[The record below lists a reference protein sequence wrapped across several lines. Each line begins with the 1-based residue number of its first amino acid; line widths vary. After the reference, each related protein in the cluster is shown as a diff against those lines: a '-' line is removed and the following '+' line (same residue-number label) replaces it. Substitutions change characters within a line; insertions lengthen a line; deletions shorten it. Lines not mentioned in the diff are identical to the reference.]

1 MTPLP
6 NDDKFRDRRRAGLC
20 FRFGCCAKLVLLAL
34 ALTPG
39 SALMACFV
47 LAVFGFGRYGARVH
61 FSVPTK
67 TPAVPVD
74 RMARG
79 FLFVGLGDV
88 AMLACPSLPIGF

>member
-47 LAVFGFGRYGARVH
+47 LAVFRLGGYSAFTHYLCLRKLLA
-61 FSVPTK
+61 
-67 TPAVPVD
+67 TPWYRSAGVFCLW
-74 RMARG
+74 G
-79 FLFVGLGDV
+79 
-88 AMLACPSLPIGF
+88 